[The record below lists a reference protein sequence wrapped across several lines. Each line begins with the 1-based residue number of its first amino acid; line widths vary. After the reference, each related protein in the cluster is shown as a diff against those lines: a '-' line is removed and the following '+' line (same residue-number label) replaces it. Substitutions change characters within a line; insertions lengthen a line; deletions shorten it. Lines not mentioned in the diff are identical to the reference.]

1 MSHKCNDNNVK
12 TNLVQIDYID
22 VTFNLKDGMYHPFK
36 NLAMNKSISI
46 FHETIHHKK
55 KKKIK
60 MKNKIN

>member
-22 VTFNLKDGMYHPFK
+22 VTFILKDGMYHTFK

-46 FHETIHHKK
+46 FHETILHKK
-55 KKKIK
+55 KKD
-60 MKNKIN
+60 KNEK